1 MPFLTEMTKAALLT
15 TESGLHCVYGSR
27 FGLLYGNLVDAALVA
42 SAFVFG

>member
-1 MPFLTEMTKAALLT
+1 MPFFTEMTKAALCCQ
-15 TESGLHCVYGSR
+15 ESGLHCVYGSR